1 MLSLAVFDAMGHGVP
16 SSMVS
21 GLAVG
26 AYRHSRRSGVP
37 LASLFPTMDRVTVGL
52 MGDTFVTA
60 LAAELDLA
68 SGRLSW
74 VSAGH
79 PAPVVLRGGSVLPEM
94 EIAPALPLGLGL
106 GLTDHDV
113 DVVSATMSLQPGDR
127 VLMYTDGVVEAR
139 DSEGEEFGIA
149 RLADLFV
156 RESAS
161 GLLASEILRRL
172 VSVCLDFQGGRL
184 RDDATLLLLE
194 WTGPPGRDS

>member
-79 PAPVVLRGGSVLPEM
+79 PAPVVVRGGSVLPEM
-94 EIAPALPLGLGL
+94 EIAPALPLGL